1 MRTVRFSD
9 LKKVLWASML
19 MPLFMSCQKNAITGR
34 NQLLILGEGD
44 VQKLANTQYRDFLNK
59 NPVVGQGSTRD
70 QMMVTSVGNRLA
82 VAVTQYADEMG
93 KADLLKGYNWEF
105 NLVNKNEVNA
115 WCMPGG
121 KVVVYTGLLPVAQNE
136 ASLAVVM
143 GHEVAHAI
151 ARHGNERMSQGLVQ
165 QLGGVALAVAVMDKP
180 YETQQLFLAAY
191 GVGTSVAGILPFS
204 RKHEL
209 EADRFGLIFAAKAG
223 YDPREAEGFWTR
235 MARANSGA
243 KPPEFL
249 STHPSDDTRIR
260 KVREYAEE
268 AMKYYRPA
276 APQP

>member
-1 MRTVRFSD
+1 
-9 LKKVLWASML
+9 ML
-19 MPLFMSCQKNAITGR
+19 VPLLVSCHKNAITGR

-44 VQKLANTQYRDFLNK
+44 VQKLANTQYRDFLRQ
-59 NPVVGQGSTRD
+59 NPVISPGTTRD
-70 QMMVTSVGNRLA
+70 QMLVTSVGNRLA
-82 VAVTQYADEMG
+82 VAVTQYADEIG
-93 KADLLKGYNWEF
+93 RADLLKGYNWEF

-136 ASLAVVM
+136 AALAVVM

-180 YETQQLFLAAY
+180 YETQQLFMAAY
-191 GVGTSVAGILPFS
+191 GVGTAVGAILPFS

-223 YDPREAEGFWTR
+223 YDPREAEAFWTR
-235 MARANSGA
+235 MANANSSP
-243 KPPEFL
+243 KPPEFI

-268 AMKYYRPA
+268 AMKYYRPSQ
-276 APQP
+276 PQP